1 MLMLMLVSSRIVR
14 SAVADF
20 VKRCGRSYLHLNTT
34 KAKYI
39 ITDYKKMY
47 SNEDKRRKRFSHD
60 ISREIVGML
69 KKLSMV
75 YIYG

>member
-20 VKRCGRSYLHLNTT
+20 VKWCGRSYLQLNTT
-34 KAKYI
+34 KTKYM

-47 SNEDKRRKRFSHD
+47 ANEDKRRKDFNTAVA
-60 ISREIVGML
+60 EE
-69 KKLSMV
+69 
-75 YIYG
+75 